1 MAGVTPQLPLNVDS
15 IDGHYKLIKS
25 YKNTVRQNFKNLI
38 LTSPGERMM
47 DPEFGVGIRNY
58 LFENA
63 SAELTSQ
70 IEARIYE
77 QVEIYLPFVEV
88 TNVSFNLTS
97 GEVFNNP
104 NALNV
109 TVSYYI
115 IPLQFYDNLEITTPV
130 Y

>member
-1 MAGVTPQLPLNVDS
+1 
-15 IDGHYKLIKS
+15 
-25 YKNTVRQNFKNLI
+25 
-38 LTSPGERMM
+38 M
-47 DPEFGVGIRNY
+47 DPEFGVGIRNF

>member
-1 MAGVTPQLPLNVDS
+1 MAGITPQLPLNVDN

-58 LFENA
+58 LFENM
-63 SAELTSQ
+63 SLELTSQ

-77 QVEIYLPFVEV
+77 QTSQYLPFVDV
-88 TNVSFNLTS
+88 TNVSFGMQS
-97 GEVFNNP
+97 GDEVGTA

-109 TVSYYI
+109 TISYYI

>member
-47 DPEFGVGIRNY
+47 DPEFGVGIRNF

>member
-1 MAGVTPQLPLNVDS
+1 MAGITPQLPLNVDN

-58 LFENA
+58 LFENT
-63 SAELTSQ
+63 SIELTSQ

-77 QVEIYLPFVEV
+77 QTSKYLPFVDV
-88 TNVSFNLTS
+88 TNVSFGMQS
-97 GEVFNNP
+97 GDEVGTA

-109 TVSYYI
+109 TISYYI

>member
-47 DPEFGVGIRNY
+47 DPEFGVGIRNF

-115 IPLQFYDNLEITTPV
+115 IPLQFYDNLEITIPV

>member
-1 MAGVTPQLPLNVDS
+1 MAGISPKLPLTSDYT
-15 IDGHYKLIKS
+15 DGHFRLNKTIEQV
-25 YKNTVRQNFKNLI
+25 TRQNLKNLL
-38 LTSPGERMM
+38 LTCPGERMM
-47 DPEFGVGIRNY
+47 DPEFGVGIRIF

>member
-1 MAGVTPQLPLNVDS
+1 MAGITPQLPLNVDN

-58 LFENA
+58 LFENT
-63 SAELTSQ
+63 SIELTSQ

-77 QVEIYLPFVEV
+77 QTSKYLPFVDV
-88 TNVSFNLTS
+88 TNVSFGMQS
-97 GEVFNNP
+97 GDEVGTV

-109 TVSYYI
+109 TI
-115 IPLQFYDNLEITTPV
+115 THPEILIQ
-130 Y
+130 

>member
-1 MAGVTPQLPLNVDS
+1 MAGITPQLPLNVDN

-58 LFENA
+58 LFENT
-63 SAELTSQ
+63 SIELTSQ

-77 QVEIYLPFVEV
+77 QTSKYLPFVDV
-88 TNVSFNLTS
+88 TNVSFGMQS
-97 GEVFNNP
+97 GDEVGTV

-109 TVSYYI
+109 TISYYI

>member
-1 MAGVTPQLPLNVDS
+1 MAGVTPQLPLNVDN

-47 DPEFGVGIRNY
+47 DPEFGVGIRNF

-63 SAELTSQ
+63 SVELTSQ

>member
-38 LTSPGERMM
+38 LTAPGERMM
-47 DPEFGVGIRNY
+47 DPDFGVGIRNY

-70 IEARIYE
+70 IEAKIYE